1 MILNP
6 SNVGGGFMGGD
17 MGKWWLPLREGK
29 KYFGGTRT
37 MYFNWKFNIFYGQAH
52 TDILYSHCT
61 KIRHFKW
68 KIHFCLTKET
78 SPSRTHLDGRELPL
92 HTLPLAPSLTGSFTA
107 LCPSVPWV
115 EATASLCFLSSS
127 PTPSLM
133 SLSRGADNARPDIA
147 KHDNAGLEYDR
158 YDKDTGGF
166 NRFNASYSK

>member
-107 LCPSVPWV
+107 LLFVR
-115 EATASLCFLSSS
+115 LCHEWKLQQVCVFYHHRRRRRWCRYHGGLL
-127 PTPSLM
+127 THDLILQNM
-133 SLSRGADNARPDIA
+133 IMPD
-147 KHDNAGLEYDR
+147 
-158 YDKDTGGF
+158 
-166 NRFNASYSK
+166 